1 MAHKKLWGEMIDGR
15 GTVAG
20 GRTRLAM
27 TTESE
32 SVGAHL
38 ELLQGRGEKLRNQ

>member
-1 MAHKKLWGEMIDGR
+1 MAHTKSWGEMIDGR

-38 ELLQGRGEKLRNQ
+38 KFLQGRGEKLRNQ